1 MRRKV
6 WAALTLLGFL
16 SGLLPAFPALAGF
29 GAIAWDPETGKSGWV
44 WNQPTKEMAATGAIR
59 ECGASGCQLVVKP
72 TTLCAALAT
81 TANRRFVGA
90 AARKT
95 GDAAWVAA
103 RANCEKGKAGECIL
117 RVSDCNK

>member
-6 WAALTLLGFL
+6 WTALTFFGFL
-16 SGLLPAFPALAGF
+16 SGLLPAVPAFAGF

-44 WNQPTKEMAATGAIR
+44 WNQPTKEMAAAEAIR
-59 ECGASGCQLVVKP
+59 QCGASGCELVVKP
-72 TTLCAALAT
+72 TSVCAALAT
-81 TANRRFVGA
+81 TADRKFAGA

-95 GDAAWVAA
+95 RDAAWVPV

>member
-6 WAALTLLGFL
+6 WTALTFFGFL
-16 SGLLPAFPALAGF
+16 SGLLPAVPAFAGF

-44 WNQPTKEMAATGAIR
+44 WNQPTKEMAAAEAIR
-59 ECGASGCQLVVKP
+59 QCGASGCELVVKP
-72 TTLCAALAT
+72 TSVCAALAT
-81 TANRRFVGA
+81 TADRKFAGA

-95 GDAAWVAA
+95 RDAAWVAA